1 MVEKGTKISRMIQQE
16 NCDDIIAKEKELI
29 LIRINDIENDKS
41 LTDDEKKTFIGKLRI
56 ELGKANRLIK

>member
-29 LIRINDIENDKS
+29 RIRIRDIENDKS
-41 LTDDEKKTFIGKLRI
+41 LTDDEKETLIGKLRI
-56 ELGKANRLIK
+56 ELGKANGLIK

>member
-1 MVEKGTKISRMIQQE
+1 MIQQE